1 MLLHSM
7 YDYSMLDILAS
18 IPIWLYYI
26 PFLLFAILLP
36 CIWHLSFVHAGF
48 SLCNAL
54 FHSSFYHYSYSV
66 LPLFL
71 LRHTIIASSMLT
83 AIIHPDG
90 ASLVHRSQTLLWYN
104 QCNGGYDNFQRRFY
118 IGEEEEGWM
127 VWKYEYFFLCVKCFQ
142 IKCSLSGDARNG
154 DFSYITRT
162 RQFPTISSNTSTQCG
177 NLVKKCVLIILII
190 ISITINPIT

>member
-54 FHSSFYHYSYSV
+54 CHSSFYHYSYSV

-71 LRHTIIASSMLT
+71 LRHAIIASSMLT

-90 ASLVHRSQTLLWYN
+90 ASLVQQT
-104 QCNGGYDNFQRRFY
+104 
-118 IGEEEEGWM
+118 
-127 VWKYEYFFLCVKCFQ
+127 
-142 IKCSLSGDARNG
+142 SGD
-154 DFSYITRT
+154 FIWYQSSYYSNESESSDLINRVIWTLT
-162 RQFPTISSNTSTQCG
+162 PTLVVPTQDRELLCSYSC
-177 NLVKKCVLIILII
+177 NNAHVLILRRWKWLGMT
-190 ISITINPIT
+190 SLK

>member
-26 PFLLFAILLP
+26 PFLPFAILLP

-54 FHSSFYHYSYSV
+54 CHSSFYHYSYSV

-71 LRHTIIASSMLT
+71 LRH
-83 AIIHPDG
+83 AIIVY
-90 ASLVHRSQTLLWYN
+90 ANCNYTSRWRFTRRWSLKVVVRV
-104 QCNGGYDNFQRRFY
+104 RV
-118 IGEEEEGWM
+118 GEKPSWGF
-127 VWKYEYFFLCVKCFQ
+127 KL
-142 IKCSLSGDARNG
+142 
-154 DFSYITRT
+154 
-162 RQFPTISSNTSTQCG
+162 
-177 NLVKKCVLIILII
+177 LIISWFVHGFLSNLEVFILVRVEVCHKLWI
-190 ISITINPIT
+190 LPNCQDIG

>member
-54 FHSSFYHYSYSV
+54 CHSSFYHYSYSV

-71 LRHTIIASSMLT
+71 LRHAIIASSLLT
-83 AIIHPDG
+83 VHPE
-90 ASLVHRSQTLLWYN
+90 ASGSFALFTPSPRVVSPLLPIRPGSIRPSRWVVSP
-104 QCNGGYDNFQRRFY
+104 FQVSPHLINTDMR
-118 IGEEEEGWM
+118 
-127 VWKYEYFFLCVKCFQ
+127 LCVY
-142 IKCSLSGDARNG
+142 SLRMGNRTTRPVENSARG
-154 DFSYITRT
+154 
-162 RQFPTISSNTSTQCG
+162 QLGP
-177 NLVKKCVLIILII
+177 
-190 ISITINPIT
+190 